1 MKLSVG
7 KMVLMLIVLL
17 GLVGITISAFAIQQL
32 KDEQARTNIVNSA
45 WNASLQARIL
55 AQSIEHAVV
64 EANAVYTAEDMQEA
78 KTRFAALQRALEALE
93 QVRSPFL
100 QAMQGRQSNEE
111 LQKLDLAVKQFI
123 AYQRD
128 TAELGLKISL
138 KAALIQATDEATIKN
153 REQIVAQINRLGVE
167 VLGKLEEQRENARE
181 AAHRALM
188 MLTTLP
194 ILALAI
200 VTTAA
205 IWLMR
210 SQIERPL
217 QSLQNTMQSLAD
229 DRLDIDIPFVKHHGD
244 VGDMARAIRSFQGA
258 LQAKREFDMVSNERR
273 TRDIQ
278 RATLLSSATTTFEKV
293 STHSVRELSEAA
305 QEMDHA
311 ANLLTQNAS
320 ETATRAQTLAEAA
333 QNSTEAVVSVA
344 RAADEL
350 SATALDISE
359 RARTSTEVARAA
371 LMDTRSLEQSAQ
383 NLSQTARAIGSVGT
397 LIREVA
403 HQTGLLALNATI
415 EAARAG
421 EAGKGFAVVAS
432 EVKALASQTAR
443 ATEEIN
449 RHVLAIQ
456 GASDQTTA
464 SIDSIGQTISHM
476 NRIAEEIAQGAAQQ
490 GMASEEIAQAITIA
504 AEQVKTVSEGIGA
517 VQHAASSNEARAEE
531 LRGASRSVNE
541 ASQEI
546 HNGFRGFLRE
556 VEAA

>member
-7 KMVLMLIVLL
+7 KMVLMLIVIL

-32 KDEQARTNIVNSA
+32 KAEQDRTNIVNSA

-64 EANAVYTAEDMQEA
+64 EANAVYTAEDAQEA

-93 QVRSPFL
+93 QVRNPFL
-100 QAMQGRQSNEE
+100 EAMQGRQSNEE

-123 AYQRD
+123 AYQKD

-167 VLGKLEEQRENARE
+167 VLGKLEEQRESARE

-194 ILALAI
+194 VLALAI

-217 QSLQNTMQSLAD
+217 QSLQNTMQYLAD
-229 DRLDIDIPFVKHHGD
+229 DKLDIAIPFVKHHGD

-258 LQAKREFDMVSNERR
+258 LQAKRELDTVSNERR

-293 STHSVRELSEAA
+293 SAHSVRELSEAA

-333 QNSTEAVVSVA
+333 QNSTEAVISVA

-359 RARTSTEVARAA
+359 RARTSTEVAHAA

-490 GMASEEIAQAITIA
+490 GMASEEIAHAITIA
-504 AEQVKTVSEGIGA
+504 AAQVKTVSEGIGA

-546 HNGFRGFLRE
+546 HHGIRGFLRE